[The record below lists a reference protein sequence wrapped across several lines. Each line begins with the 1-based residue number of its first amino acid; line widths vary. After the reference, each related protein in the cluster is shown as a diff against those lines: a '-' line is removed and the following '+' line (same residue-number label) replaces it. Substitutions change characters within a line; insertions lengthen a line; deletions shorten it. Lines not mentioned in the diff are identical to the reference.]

1 MENSNEVRDLLSSK
15 EKYEQCIDELK
26 CVQESK
32 QKPDTL
38 FLYFTAIIGTLPM
51 VIIGSSITWTS
62 PAILKLDSNDTTI
75 NPIGKPITTS
85 EISMLL
91 GAPTFVSLI
100 TCSILQMAADRMGRK
115 LSLQILC
122 LGTLL
127 GLIGTA
133 YSTNMTL
140 IIIWTCL
147 YVTFTGNTYM
157 VLPIYITEICENHN
171 RAKYGSLMS
180 VCLSLGELYCYILG
194 PKFDFKIFTL
204 MVGLPLVP
212 FLLFFPFAPES
223 PVYLLSKGKD
233 KECINVLKRL
243 RNNKTAKELC
253 SDLNDIQEEVNK
265 ANSDNQLK
273 IVQMW
278 TVKEAR
284 IGLILATLVICTQF
298 LCGVPTV
305 MSLMEPIFEGSG
317 SSISSNTVA
326 ISVGIAKT
334 ISFTVS
340 SMIVERFDR
349 KIMLLVSSIGTGVSV
364 GILGIYFYLTHLN
377 SPLVSQL
384 QLVPIVTV
392 LVYVMSYSLGLG
404 PLPIVITTELFRSD
418 LRATAFI
425 ILLNTTGLIF
435 IGFNSAFPFVAEIL
449 GIHWCMWI
457 FGMFCILGAILN
469 HVFLPET
476 RGKSIAEI
484 QSSLKNY

>member
-1 MENSNEVRDLLSSK
+1 MENSNEVRELLTNK
-15 EKYEQCIDELK
+15 EKYEQCVDELK
-26 CVQESK
+26 CVQEIK
-32 QKPDTL
+32 HKPDTL
-38 FLYFTAIIGTLPM
+38 FLYFTAIIGILPM
-51 VIIGSSITWTS
+51 VITGSSITWTS
-62 PAILKLDSNDTTI
+62 PAILKLESNDTAI

-91 GAPTFVSLI
+91 GAPMFVSLAG
-100 TCSILQMAADRMGRK
+100 CSILQMAADRLGRK

-122 LGTLL
+122 FGILV
-127 GLIGTA
+127 GLVGTA
-133 YSTNMTL
+133 YSTNMKL
-140 IIIWTCL
+140 IITWNCL
-147 YVTFTGNTYM
+147 YVTCIGNTMM
-157 VLPIYITEICENHN
+157 VLPIYLTEICENHN

-180 VCLSLGELYCYILG
+180 VCLSLGELYCFVLG
-194 PKFDFKIFTL
+194 PKFNFKIFTL
-204 MVGLPLVP
+204 LVGLPLVP

-223 PVYLLSKGKD
+223 PVYLFSKGKE
-233 KECINVLKRL
+233 KKCIDVLKRL
-243 RNNKTAKELC
+243 RNNKTDNELNN
-253 SDLNDIQEEVNK
+253 DLNDIREEVNNV
-265 ANSDNQLK
+265 NSDNQLK

-284 IGLILATLVICTQF
+284 LGLYLASLVLCTQF

-305 MSLMEPIFEGSG
+305 MSLMEPIFEA
-317 SSISSNTVA
+317 SSSNISSNTVA
-326 ISVGIAKT
+326 ISVGIVKT

-349 KIMLLVSSIGTGVSV
+349 KIMLLVSSVGTGISV
-364 GILGIYFYLTHLN
+364 AILGIYFYLTHLN
-377 SPLVSQL
+377 SPLVSSL

-392 LVYVMSYSLGLG
+392 LVYVMSFSLGLG
-404 PLPIVITTELFRSD
+404 PLPTVLTSELFTSD

-435 IGFNSAFPFVAEIL
+435 IGFSSAFPFVASIL

-457 FGMFCILGAILN
+457 FGFFCILGAILM

-484 QSSLKNY
+484 QISLKNY